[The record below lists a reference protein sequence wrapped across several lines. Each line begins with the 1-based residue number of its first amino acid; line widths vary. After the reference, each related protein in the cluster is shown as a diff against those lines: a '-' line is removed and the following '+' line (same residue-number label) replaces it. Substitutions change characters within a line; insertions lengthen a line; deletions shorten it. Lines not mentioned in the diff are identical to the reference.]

1 MRPAMGFVSLLAA
14 ALVTVCPASA
24 RDLVWEGWG
33 ENAAAGSASEG
44 THVWVTRG
52 LYERGSEL
60 GLSRAGASSAALA
73 VMAAWEIYEVTY
85 LDAKGVSVQDLAA
98 NTAGVLAGL
107 VGLDV
112 NYQYAGLVAP
122 RHRDD
127 KSWLNVPMIPLNET
141 TYAIEIEHRGVTAGY
156 AYLGSPG
163 SAVIGTTSMPVH
175 AGEEGNGVLVPYLG
189 VNLANGFH
197 GAAGWDGHDTVVAGV
212 GYRFVLKGLG
222 IDLTGLAADGALTF
236 GASAF
241 VSYSSV
247 F

>member
-1 MRPAMGFVSLLAA
+1 MRLAMGFVSLLAA
-14 ALVTVCPASA
+14 ALAAACPASA
-24 RDLVWEGWG
+24 RDITWESWG

-44 THVWVTRG
+44 THVWMTHG
-52 LYERGSEL
+52 LYERGREL
-60 GLSRAGASSAALA
+60 GLGRAGASGAALA
-73 VMAAWEIYEVTY
+73 VMAAWEICEVTY

-107 VGLDV
+107 AGLEV
-112 NYQYAGLVAP
+112 NYQYAGLVTP

-127 KSWLNVPMIPLNET
+127 KAWLNMPMIPLNET
-141 TYAIEIEHRGVTAGY
+141 TYAIELEHRGVTAGY

-163 SAVIGTTSMPVH
+163 DAVIGTTSMPVH
-175 AGEEGNGVLVPYLG
+175 AGEEGCGVIVPYIG
-189 VNLANGFH
+189 VNLTNGIH
-197 GAAGWDGHDTVVAGV
+197 GAAGWDGRDTVVAGV

-222 IDLTGLAADGALTF
+222 VDVTALAADGDLTF

-241 VSYSSV
+241 ISYSSV